1 MSGAAPA
8 GAGGVH
14 PDDRPADAP
23 FRPRRARWVGY
34 PLAAL
39 CVLAVVALSIALAN
53 APASGWTPLDSA
65 SAVVFGLLVAA
76 GLVRLVGV
84 RAVPTEDALVVRN
97 VVYTRRVE
105 WDAIL
110 GVRFSGES
118 PWLTLDTDDGENLAV
133 MAVQKADGAYA
144 DAEGL
149 RLARLVERHA
159 PQVRRDRGSSGL

>member
-1 MSGAAPA
+1 MSPA
-8 GAGGVH
+8 G
-14 PDDRPADAP
+14 PQRPADAPDDAP

-39 CVLAVVALSIALAN
+39 CVLAVVALSVALSN
-53 APASGWTPLDSA
+53 APASGWTGLDSA
-65 SAVVFGLLVAA
+65 FAITFGVVVAA

-84 RAVPTEDALVVRN
+84 RAVPTEHALVVRN
-97 VVYTRRVE
+97 VVYTREVE
-105 WDAIL
+105 WAAVL

-149 RLARLVERHA
+149 RLARLVDRHA
-159 PQVRRDRGSSGL
+159 PQVRRDRGAAGS